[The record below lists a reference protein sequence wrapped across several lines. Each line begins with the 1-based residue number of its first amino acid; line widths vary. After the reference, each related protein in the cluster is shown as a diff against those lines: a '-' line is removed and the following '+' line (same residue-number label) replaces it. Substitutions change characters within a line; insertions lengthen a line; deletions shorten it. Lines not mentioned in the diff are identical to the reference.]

1 MSYASELESQV
12 RKVQPKLGSV
22 AFTHRN
28 IGWLTA
34 ITDLAL
40 ISVASVVGGL
50 VYHRVFLQ
58 SAGPVLPLLGIA
70 ANSGL
75 IFVLLMQLRG
85 LYGTSALMVTR
96 KQIAGAAVNWLLA
109 LLLVT
114 AILFLLKIGEAHSR
128 GAMVGFGLLGMVL
141 LSGSRL
147 IISGKL
153 REATALGTLAGPKSL
168 LIGDPEQLSR
178 LRHAG
183 LLRRFGI
190 HEIGRFDLADEVSGD
205 DSLVVEAAIKRA
217 REAGVEQILLA
228 VSWTNERRI
237 ARILESLRVLPL
249 PVLLLP
255 DQFVDSVLRMKQ
267 EGGSEFLIE
276 LQRAPLSRAEA
287 TAKRIFDLVLAGAVL
302 FPLTPIFAITSIAIL
317 TESGRP
323 VIFRQKRRGFNGRE
337 FEILKFRTMRALEDG
352 SKIRQ
357 ATRND
362 PRVTRFG
369 RILRGSSIDE
379 LPQLFN
385 VLRGDMSLVGPRP
398 HAIAHDDEFTVTI
411 ANYAYRHH
419 MKPGITGLA
428 QVRGL
433 RGETPNLSLME
444 SRVELDLWY
453 ISNWSFWL
461 DLWILI
467 RTFGAVVLQ
476 RNAY

>member
-1 MSYASELESQV
+1 M
-12 RKVQPKLGSV
+12 
-22 AFTHRN
+22 
-28 IGWLTA
+28 
-34 ITDLAL
+34 
-40 ISVASVVGGL
+40 
-50 VYHRVFLQ
+50 
-58 SAGPVLPLLGIA
+58 PVLPLLGIA

-75 IFVLLMQLRG
+75 LFVLLAQLRG
-85 LYGTSALMVTR
+85 LYSRSALMVAR
-96 KQIAGAAVNWLLA
+96 KQIASNAVHWMLTLLM
-109 LLLVT
+109 VT
-114 AILFLLKIGEAHSR
+114 AILFLLKIGEVYSR
-128 GAMVGFGLLGMVL
+128 GAMIAFGFLGLVL

-147 IISGKL
+147 TISRKL
-153 REATALGTLAGPKSL
+153 RDAAALGTLAGPKAL
-168 LIGDPEQLSR
+168 VIGDPQQLSR
-178 LRHAG
+178 LRHAR

-190 HEIGRFDLADEVSGD
+190 REMGRFDLADSVSAD
-205 DSLVVEAAIKRA
+205 DSSVIGAAIGRA
-217 REAGVEQILLA
+217 RETGIEQILLA
-228 VSWTNERRI
+228 VSWTDERRI
-237 ARILESLRVLPL
+237 ARILETLRVLPL

-302 FPLTPIFAITSIAIL
+302 FPLIPIFAITSIAIL
-317 TESGRP
+317 AESGRP

-337 FEILKFRTMRALEDG
+337 FEILKFRTMHVLEDG

-369 RILRGSSIDE
+369 RILRGTSIDE

-385 VLRGDMSLVGPRP
+385 VLRGEMSLVGPRP

-433 RGETPNLSLME
+433 RGETPTLSLME
-444 SRVELDLWY
+444 GRVELDLWY

-467 RTFGAVVLQ
+467 RTFGAVVFQ